1 MADVTLD
8 RIFRH
13 EVWALRKVFAFL
25 RTQPESVLAMTA
37 PNTGWDVAV
46 LLAHIS
52 SAAMSYVARI
62 EGGQDPSADPPD
74 THADLDVLEG
84 RVVAAAE
91 RLRALAAEGTDAEVV
106 EVEESGT
113 SRYPRS
119 LVLAQAIYHAI
130 EHRAQLFGVLT
141 ANGVSGLNLDDLDH
155 WSFGLEEGDLTS
167 TSDG

>member
-8 RIFRH
+8 RLFRH
-13 EVWALRKVFAFL
+13 EVWVLRRMFAFL

-37 PNTGWDVAV
+37 PNTDWDVAV

-52 SAAMSYVARI
+52 SGAMSYAARI
-62 EGGQDPSADPPD
+62 EGGPDPSADPPD
-74 THADLDVLEG
+74 THADLEVLEA

-91 RLRALAAEGTDAEVV
+91 RLRELAAEGSDAEVV
-106 EVEESGT
+106 EVEEAGT

-141 ANGVSGLNLDDLDH
+141 ANGVTGLNLDDLDH
-155 WSFGLEEGDLTS
+155 WSFGVAEGDFTS
-167 TSDG
+167 ES